1 MADRTSP
8 ARRCI
13 GCMRS
18 YPQEQLIRLTYDG
31 QRISVDH
38 SGNAPGR
45 GVYFC
50 KNNECIEKAMKNR
63 AFNRNYKKNFKAE
76 ETDPVFA
83 ELLDMM
89 KEVTNGEK
97 SK

>member
-1 MADRTSP
+1 MK
-8 ARRCI
+8 
-13 GCMRS
+13 S
-18 YPQEQLIRLTYDG
+18 YPQSRLIRVAYDG
-31 QRISVDH
+31 QRLSVDH

-50 KNNECIEKAMKNR
+50 KNVECIAKAQKSR

-76 ETDPVFA
+76 ETDHVFA

-89 KEVTNGEK
+89 EEVTHGEK